1 MSLRLRSDVERMVL
15 NVSINEDNSAF
26 MMVVSDVSY
35 MPPYRI
41 ENLTKTAFKLSQK
54 DSRSDDFDI
63 LKPY

>member
-1 MSLRLRSDVERMVL
+1 
-15 NVSINEDNSAF
+15 VSINEDNSAF